1 MYRKFIIMSST
12 DVFYALGDGCYWL
25 FENTLEPIGD
35 YFWIVTLIFGFVAF
49 ALWMRLLAKFNRAA
63 ENDPNQLK

>member
-1 MYRKFIIMSST
+1 MSST
-12 DVFYALGDGCYWL
+12 DVYYRIGDGCYWL

-35 YFWIVTLIFGFVAF
+35 LFWQVTLVAGFLAFGY
-49 ALWMRLLAKFNRAA
+49 WMMRQVKFNKIA